1 MLEPEGTLEMRL
13 QLHFKDAL
21 NKRNSLSMITQLVN
35 DRAGNMLGSISGIND
50 SMSFL
55 LLLFYFIL
63 LSKDLHMSS
72 FPPN

>member
-21 NKRNSLSMITQLVN
+21 TKRNSLSMITQLVN
-35 DRAGNMLGSISGIND
+35 DRAGNMLRSISGIND

>member
-21 NKRNSLSMITQLVN
+21 TKRKSLSMISQLVN

-50 SMSFL
+50 TMSL
-55 LLLFYFIL
+55 LLLLYYYIYFIV
-63 LSKDLHMSS
+63 
-72 FPPN
+72 